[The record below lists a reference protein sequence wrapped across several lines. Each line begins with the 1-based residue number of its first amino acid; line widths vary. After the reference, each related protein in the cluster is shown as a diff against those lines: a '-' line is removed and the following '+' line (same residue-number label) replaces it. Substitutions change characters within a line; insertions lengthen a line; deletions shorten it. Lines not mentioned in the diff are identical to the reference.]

1 MTAGKKNIPDFFEDS
16 SYDPV
21 NIATGYGGASPSE
34 PPETPLESDAG
45 LRQRRGKSTANLV
58 QKKKAGFYLSADV
71 LDRFTRKFHE
81 LKLAGVAVENKSTL
95 LELALSFALDDLD
108 KGTRSKVL
116 KTLGS

>member
-1 MTAGKKNIPDFFEDS
+1 MQAFGS
-16 SYDPV
+16 AAV
-21 NIATGYGGASPSE
+21 NLQLTWF
-34 PPETPLESDAG
+34 
-45 LRQRRGKSTANLV
+45 R
-58 QKKKAGFYLSADV
+58 KKKAGFYLSADV